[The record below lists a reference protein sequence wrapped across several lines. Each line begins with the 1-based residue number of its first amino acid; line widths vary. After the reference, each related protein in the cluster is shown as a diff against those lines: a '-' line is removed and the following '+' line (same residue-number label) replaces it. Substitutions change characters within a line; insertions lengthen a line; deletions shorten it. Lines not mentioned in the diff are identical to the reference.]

1 MATDV
6 TKNGEFEFNDAVIV
20 RTFVLQESL
29 SHQRLTEEKINC
41 LYHVFVGVNCFYVSH
56 CVRHIPDLPSPV
68 GLLQPSTINSRR
80 NNVFSGFDL
89 FPFTPCGLYRYLD
102 TYRRYLRD
110 DTSIAKV
117 TIHRGI
123 S

>member
-68 GLLQPSTINSRR
+68 GLLVGKKGENGGIINHFLTCLL
-80 NNVFSGFDL
+80 NL
-89 FPFTPCGLYRYLD
+89 
-102 TYRRYLRD
+102 
-110 DTSIAKV
+110 
-117 TIHRGI
+117 
-123 S
+123 